1 MLSPPNLKQSQHEP
15 VHVGALEAVG
25 LELKLPQCNTLDN
38 HSYTRFGRSVH
49 MAAAGKSVGVPALG
63 HIAACTSTHLQY
75 YDESGLV
82 NLNV

>member
-1 MLSPPNLKQSQHEP
+1 
-15 VHVGALEAVG
+15 
-25 LELKLPQCNTLDN
+25 
-38 HSYTRFGRSVH
+38 